1 MSGAK
6 LIKNMESEL
15 QEVIRQFEETISKL
29 ESNMATAKRSVKQ
42 AAEQM
47 IANIREREREALE
60 SLEVTR
66 VSRLH
71 IINSYN
77 SAVTVIAQ
85 DDHLTA

>member
-1 MSGAK
+1 
-6 LIKNMESEL
+6 MESEL

>member
-29 ESNMATAKRSVKQ
+29 ESNMATAKQ

>member
-1 MSGAK
+1 
-6 LIKNMESEL
+6 MESEL
-15 QEVIRQFEETISKL
+15 QEVITQFEETISKL